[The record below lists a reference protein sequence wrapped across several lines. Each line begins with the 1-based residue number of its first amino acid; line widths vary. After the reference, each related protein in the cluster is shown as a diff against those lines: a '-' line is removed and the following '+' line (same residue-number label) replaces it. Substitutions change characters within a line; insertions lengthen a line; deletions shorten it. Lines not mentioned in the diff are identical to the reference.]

1 MGQPVPVDALGRE
14 RMSELE
20 HFDGLLSAMEK
31 AQADENL
38 HGNIC
43 AATEACHECD
53 NAHLESEQAREAVV
67 KAYEKVLRRFR

>member
-31 AQADENL
+31 AQAD
-38 HGNIC
+38 GNIC